1 MDGKLIQNNLAEA
14 TTEMGFP
21 ADVNFPLQREVTL
34 EDGSTVIVEGVTPDK
49 MKTILNQNVDG
60 NEEAITFL
68 TPGEDYVKDEEV
80 LIKGVCQDWNESI
93 IPADLVSIA
102 ITTPPTKQI
111 YYAGDTFDA
120 TGMVVTG
127 TYSNEST
134 KVITEYTISPD
145 GALTTEDTEITVTV
159 GDKTATQ
166 AITVNAVE
174 LVGIAVT
181 TAPSKTTYY
190 EGETFNPAGM
200 VVTATY
206 NNGATS
212 PISEY
217 TYSPNG
223 ELALVDDTITIEY
236 EDKSATQSI
245 VVQEDTLQSI
255 AVTTAPTK
263 TTYTEGEI
271 FDDTGM
277 VITGTYASGKT
288 ETISEYTVTP
298 STALAITD
306 TYVTISV
313 NELSCTQAITVEE
326 VVVTYFTLEA
336 GKEYSFNTS
345 ALSQFIFNNT
355 SAEQKSASINI
366 DGSDDTPFFWIPN
379 INNSED
385 PVKNSFYIIA
395 DADRK
400 ELSMYLNDDGIGG
413 SKSLG
418 EIEGESEISTVDLGD
433 ALNIMSMATG
443 VISVPGSALNTTYL
457 DDNCTIYLR
466 YLPSGAEN
474 YVDYPLT
481 LKLSTYITE
490 AQI

>member
-1 MDGKLIQNNLAEA
+1 
-14 TTEMGFP
+14 
-21 ADVNFPLQREVTL
+21 
-34 EDGSTVIVEGVTPDK
+34 
-49 MKTILNQNVDG
+49 
-60 NEEAITFL
+60 
-68 TPGEDYVKDEEV
+68 
-80 LIKGVCQDWNESI
+80 
-93 IPADLVSIA
+93 
-102 ITTPPTKQI
+102 
-111 YYAGDTFDA
+111 
-120 TGMVVTG
+120 MVVTAS
-127 TYSNEST
+127 YSHGATRPVTDYE
-134 KVITEYTISPD
+134 ISPS
-145 GALTTEDTEITVTV
+145 GELATTDTTITITYE
-159 GDKTATQ
+159 GKTATQ
-166 AITVNAVE
+166 AITVA
-174 LVGIAVT
+174 
-181 TAPSKTTYY
+181 
-190 EGETFNPAGM
+190 
-200 VVTATY
+200 
-206 NNGATS
+206 
-212 PISEY
+212 
-217 TYSPNG
+217 
-223 ELALVDDTITIEY
+223 
-236 EDKSATQSI
+236 
-245 VVQEDTLQSI
+245 EDTLSSI
-255 AVTTAPTK
+255 AVTTPPTK
-263 TTYTEGEI
+263 TDYTEGEV

-288 ETISEYTVTP
+288 ETISEYTITP
-298 STALAITD
+298 STALSTTD

-313 NELSCTQAITVEE
+313 DELSCTQAITVTE

-345 ALSQFIFNNT
+345 ALSQFISDNT

-400 ELSMYLNDDGIGG
+400 ELSMYVNDDGIAG

-418 EIEGESEISTVDLGD
+418 DIEGESDISTTDLGD

-443 VISVPGSALNTTYL
+443 VISVPGTALNTTYL

>member
-21 ADVNFPLQREVTL
+21 ADVNFPLQREVEL
-34 EDGSTVIVEGVTPDK
+34 EDGTIVKVEGITHDK
-49 MKTILNQNVDG
+49 MKSVLNQFVDG
-60 NEEAITFL
+60 SEEPITFL

-80 LIKGVCQDWNESI
+80 LIGGVCQAWNTSIIEAELESI
-93 IPADLVSIA
+93 EV
-102 ITTPPTKQI
+102 TTPPTKTS
-111 YYAGDTFDA
+111 YYEGDTFDA
-120 TGMVVTG
+120 TGMVVTAS
-127 TYSNEST
+127 YSNGATRPVTDYE
-134 KVITEYTISPD
+134 ISPS
-145 GALTTEDTEITVTV
+145 GELATTDTTITITYE
-159 GDKTATQ
+159 GKTATQ
-166 AITVNAVE
+166 AITVA
-174 LVGIAVT
+174 
-181 TAPSKTTYY
+181 
-190 EGETFNPAGM
+190 
-200 VVTATY
+200 
-206 NNGATS
+206 
-212 PISEY
+212 
-217 TYSPNG
+217 
-223 ELALVDDTITIEY
+223 
-236 EDKSATQSI
+236 
-245 VVQEDTLQSI
+245 EDTLSSI
-255 AVTTAPTK
+255 AVTTPPTK
-263 TTYTEGEI
+263 TDYTEGEV

-288 ETISEYTVTP
+288 ETISEYTITP
-298 STALAITD
+298 STALSTTD

-313 NELSCTQAITVEE
+313 DELSCTQSITVTE

-345 ALSQFIFNNT
+345 ALSQFISDNT

-400 ELSMYLNDDGIGG
+400 ELSMYVNDDGIAG

-418 EIEGESEISTVDLGD
+418 DIEGESDISTTDLGD

-443 VISVPGSALNTTYL
+443 VISVPGTALNTTYL

-466 YLPSGAEN
+466 YLPSGAKN